1 MIVQLSA
8 NETTKDSIQPKIL
21 RWDWTAATLLLG
33 CVLLASGRL
42 VVTEASDHLILIAF
56 LAILGCLAGMTVGHS
71 RFSGSASAL
80 LAFFYGAFFVP
91 WQLGLAFIVDQ
102 AWSARLR
109 DLAGRLAF
117 AIEQFA
123 GGKNVEDPLLFVTVM
138 AILFWIIGFNSG
150 YRLFRRGDLWGALIP
165 FGIALLI
172 VQTYDFG
179 QTWKGWFLALFLL
192 CLLLLLARL
201 QFIKQRQGWENSR
214 IYIPFELSGSLGGL
228 AFTSAALLVLFA
240 WVTPAL
246 ASSLDTAES
255 FWSTVTSPWRA
266 VRDELNRA
274 LFSLRGEPTRVGN
287 VFGERFL
294 LGRGIPQSPVV
305 LFTVQIIHQDQTPLR
320 YYWRDRVYD
329 HYENG
334 NWSSSYEGLEVWD
347 DATAD
352 SLSDLQG
359 RTNTQLLFTAQDSIV
374 LLHAAAQPIALN
386 RAAQFS
392 FAANEDGTE
401 DIAALFA
408 ASPVLAGES
417 YDTTASI
424 AVPTANQLRDAGLD
438 YPAWIT
444 ERYLQLPVDFSPR
457 IAKLAQTLTEDL
469 STPYDKTIAIT
480 NYLRGELEYVDR
492 MPLAPFDLDPIEWA
506 LFDKKQGFCNYY
518 ASAEVLMLRSLGI
531 PARLAV
537 GYAQGER
544 ENVGGRTQ
552 YTVRLRDAHAWPEV
566 YFPGIGWVESEP
578 TANQDPLI
586 RPTNTVEGIS
596 LEEELRL
603 LREERSNETSAPES
617 QQPEVTTSE
626 EFRAQE
632 EARNFLPSM
641 IFLAAVLSLLAVFLF
656 RRYRAEGGLALPV
669 LIERGFAR
677 LDVQPPRSLRQ
688 MARLAELPVLTR
700 AYMQINLA
708 LDWLGLP
715 PKFGDTPEQR
725 ATVLAERLP
734 NLSDEI
740 HALSRDHQSR
750 VYSESKVAREERS
763 TQTMRRIRWAARR
776 EQLFSWLRRIRR

>member
-8 NETTKDSIQPKIL
+8 NETAKDRIQPKIL
-21 RWDWTAATLLLG
+21 RWDLTAATLLLG

-56 LAILGCLAGMTVGHS
+56 LAILGSLAGMTVGNS
-71 RFSGSASAL
+71 RFSGSASVL

-102 AWSARLR
+102 VWSARLR

-150 YRLFRRGDLWGALIP
+150 YRLFRRDNLWGALIP
-165 FGIALLI
+165 FGIALLV

-179 QTWKGWFLALFLL
+179 QAWKAWFLALFLM
-192 CLLLLLARL
+192 CLLLLLARV

-228 AFTSAALLVLFA
+228 AVTSAALLVLFA

-246 ASSLDTAES
+246 ASSFDSAES
-255 FWSTVTSPWRA
+255 FWTTVTSPWRA
-266 VRDELNRA
+266 IRDELNRA

-294 LGRGIPQSPVV
+294 LGRGIPQSPEI

-329 HYENG
+329 RYENG
-334 NWSSSYEGLEVWD
+334 NWNSSYEGLEVWD

-352 SLSDLQG
+352 PFSDLQG

-386 RAAQFS
+386 RAAKFS
-392 FAANEDGTE
+392 FAANEDGSE
-401 DIAALFA
+401 DVAALFA

-424 AVPTANQLRDAGLD
+424 AVPTANQLHDAGLE

-457 IAKLAQTLTEDL
+457 FADLAQMLIENLT
-469 STPYDKTIAIT
+469 TPYEKTVAIT
-480 NYLRGELEYVDR
+480 NYLRSELEYVDR
-492 MPLAPFDLDPIEWA
+492 MPLAPIDRDPIEWA
-506 LFDKKQGFCNYY
+506 LFDQKQGFCNYY

-566 YFPGIGWVESEP
+566 YFPGIGWVEFEP

-586 RPTNTVEGIS
+586 RPLINT
-596 LEEELRL
+596 ELSTEDQEHPIRPEDEIPTPEVQEVPEL
-603 LREERSNETSAPES
+603 SSNE
-617 QQPEVTTSE
+617 
-626 EFRAQE
+626 FMAQE
-632 EARNFLPSM
+632 EARNFVPSL
-641 IFLAAVLSLLAVFLF
+641 IFLAAGLSLLAAFLF
-656 RRYRAEGGLALPV
+656 RRYRSEGGLALPV
-669 LIERGFAR
+669 LIEHGFAK
-677 LDVQPPRSLRQ
+677 LDIQPPRSLRQ

-708 LDWLGLP
+708 LDWLGIP

-725 ATVLAERLP
+725 ATALATRLP
-734 NLSDEI
+734 KLSDEI
-740 HALSRDHQSR
+740 HALSRNYQSK
-750 VYSESKVAREERS
+750 VYSRSNVSREERA
-763 TQTMRRIRWAARR
+763 TQTMRQIRWAARR
-776 EQLFSWLRRIRR
+776 EQLLSWLRRIRRR